1 MANNKSPG
9 VDGFTTEFYKCFW
22 SDLKLP
28 LYKSYLYS
36 FEHGKLSDDQRRGLL
51 NLIPKPNKDLRLL
64 KSWRPVS
71 LLATDYKILTKA
83 LSIKLQKVIPSLINS
98 DQVGYIKGRNICE
111 NIRIIEDLISF
122 TAMNSRFFIS
132 Y

>member
-9 VDGFTTEFYKCFW
+9 VDGLTTEFCKCFW

-28 LYKSYLYS
+28 LYESYLYS
-36 FEHGKLSDDQRRGLL
+36 FEHGKLDGGQRRGLL
-51 NLIPKPNKDLRLL
+51 NLIPKPNKDLRLS

-83 LSIKLQKVIPSLINS
+83 LSIKLHKVIPSLINS
-98 DQVGYIKGRNICE
+98 AI
-111 NIRIIEDLISF
+111 L
-122 TAMNSRFFIS
+122 
-132 Y
+132 

>member
-22 SDLKLP
+22 DELKIP
-28 LYKSYLYS
+28 LHESYLYS
-36 FEHGKLSDDQRRGLL
+36 FDHGKLADGQRRGLL

-83 LSIKLQKVIPSLINS
+83 LSIKLQKVIPSLIND
-98 DQVGYIKGRNICE
+98 DQVGYIKGRNIVKLLE
-111 NIRIIEDLISF
+111 S
-122 TAMNSRFFIS
+122 
-132 Y
+132 